1 MLRDNLRLAVH
12 NILHR
17 RLRSWLTVLG
27 IVVGVAAVVALISIG
42 DGMKE
47 AVREQFETVGYNTIL
62 LFPGAEGTTDGKIG
76 AMRGMFG
83 GAQRSAEL
91 DLALLGKIP
100 QIVSYGAMRVETGM
114 VTSSGM
120 EGTGFLRITGL
131 TDGVTDAFTGYFA
144 GFPIAE
150 GRGFAS
156 GDTDVLILGDQVAAD
171 LGVKVGDTVKIET
184 TDFTV
189 IGILAPI
196 ASRGG
201 GLTFRGLD
209 TGLFIPMP
217 ALEQLYGG
225 EGKVSEVL
233 IEVADGT
240 DVMQAS
246 SAIKT
251 LYANLG
257 TPVVTTSAEEM
268 SQRIMGVL
276 GGIQTSLTAIAA
288 IALLVGA
295 IGVMNTMYTSV
306 LERTRHIGIMK
317 AVGAKDRH
325 VLELFLIESGLLGLV
340 GGAIGILVGV
350 GISSAAGGV
359 LAGSLTVPGMQGAS
373 PSFSAVYSPW
383 LIIGTLLLS
392 AVVGALA
399 GSLHARRAAKL
410 KPVEALRYE

>member
-1 MLRDNLRLAVH
+1 
-12 NILHR
+12 
-17 RLRSWLTVLG
+17 
-27 IVVGVAAVVALISIG
+27 
-42 DGMKE
+42 
-47 AVREQFETVGYNTIL
+47 
-62 LFPGAEGTTDGKIG
+62 
-76 AMRGMFG
+76 
-83 GAQRSAEL
+83 
-91 DLALLGKIP
+91 
-100 QIVSYGAMRVETGM
+100 
-114 VTSSGM
+114 
-120 EGTGFLRITGL
+120 
-131 TDGVTDAFTGYFA
+131 
-144 GFPIAE
+144 
-150 GRGFAS
+150 
-156 GDTDVLILGDQVAAD
+156 
-171 LGVKVGDTVKIET
+171 
-184 TDFTV
+184 
-189 IGILAPI
+189 
-196 ASRGG
+196 
-201 GLTFRGLD
+201 
-209 TGLFIPMP
+209 MP

-399 GSLHARRAAKL
+399 GSLPARRAAKL